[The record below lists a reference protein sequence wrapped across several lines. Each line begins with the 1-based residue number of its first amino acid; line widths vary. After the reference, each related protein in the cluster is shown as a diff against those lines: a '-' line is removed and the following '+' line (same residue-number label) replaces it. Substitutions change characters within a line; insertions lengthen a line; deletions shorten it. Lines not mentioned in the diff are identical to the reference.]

1 MYVVLRECAS
11 AADKGQEK
19 VMWGQFW
26 HRRAVREEDVFAAL
40 GQGVGTARI
49 VRPNRKWWH
58 PVISH
63 PLWIIT
69 G

>member
-1 MYVVLRECAS
+1 MYVVLRECTS

-49 VRPNRKWWH
+49 VRPNRKW
-58 PVISH
+58 
-63 PLWIIT
+63 
-69 G
+69 

>member
-1 MYVVLRECAS
+1 MYVVLRECTS

-19 VMWGQFW
+19 VKFW

-49 VRPNRKWWH
+49 VRPNRK
-58 PVISH
+58 
-63 PLWIIT
+63 
-69 G
+69 